1 MSKKSSN
8 LHDGTSNRSSVAVL
22 LIDVI
27 NDLAFPGHETLLP
40 HAELMAENLSQLCT
54 RARELHIPVIY
65 VNDNFGR
72 WRSDLHHQVDR
83 CLNEQVPGRPIVQ
96 KLIPKSNDYFILKP
110 KHSGFYC
117 TSLDLLLGAL
127 GVETLILTGLVT
139 NICVLFTANDAYMR
153 DYKIWVPQDC
163 CAAVDQRDH
172 KIALKLMQ
180 DVLKAEI
187 PSSSEIDFESMK
199 SGQ

>member
-1 MSKKSSN
+1 MARNSSN
-8 LHDGTSNRSSVAVL
+8 LQKSTENQSSVALL

-27 NDLAFPGHETLLP
+27 NDLVFPGHEKLLP
-40 HAELMAENLSQLCT
+40 HAEIMAENLSHLCM

-83 CLNEQVPGRPIVQ
+83 CLNERVPGRPIVQ
-96 KLIPKSNDYFILKP
+96 KLVPKPNDYFILKP
-110 KHSGFYC
+110 KHSGFYS
-117 TSLDLLLGAL
+117 TSLDLLLSTL

-153 DYKIWVPQDC
+153 DYKVLVPNDC
-163 CAAVDQRDH
+163 CAAVDPKDH
-172 KIALKLMQ
+172 ELALNLME
-180 DVLKAEI
+180 DVLKAKI
-187 PSSSEIDFESMK
+187 CPSSQIELTGMVR
-199 SGQ
+199 